1 MQPIVPR
8 GYNINQY
15 PKALDSSQLAVRE
28 ASATLNKAAESV
40 DATRNI
46 IESIIND
53 GNYSKF
59 FSGHFGTKPLQAIKA
74 MYFPQ
79 GHTVKQGGGTGNTLS
94 IAQEMME
101 YKNPSPTDYGL
112 KIEVLIA
119 LLNSIL
125 RIPAQQADDSG
136 LRQKRLEFV
145 EAAVFKL
152 DTRPTRESMVAAT
165 QLPGNWKPHISKYTN
180 TGNFKLG
187 AKYGYVQGAK
197 VGNTAPVWLERPHSA
212 GFNIILKEVINH
224 YEEVYQ
230 IHSTTTT
237 PRHFWEANS
246 KKRLGVEIDPKFGK
260 DNYTVKVFNVDPA
273 TGAPRGR
280 GRAVARAPVTN
291 YQGNPGF
298 LLAKV
303 KQKNSLI

>member
-1 MQPIVPR
+1 MLYQ
-8 GYNINQY
+8 
-15 PKALDSSQLAVRE
+15 
-28 ASATLNKAAESV
+28 
-40 DATRNI
+40 
-46 IESIIND
+46 
-53 GNYSKF
+53 
-59 FSGHFGTKPLQAIKA
+59 
-74 MYFPQ
+74 
-79 GHTVKQGGGTGNTLS
+79 
-94 IAQEMME
+94 
-101 YKNPSPTDYGL
+101 NPSPADYGL
-112 KIEVLIA
+112 KIEVLVAI
-119 LLNSIL
+119 LNGIL
-125 RIPAQQADDSG
+125 RIPSQQSNDVD
-136 LRQKRLEFV
+136 LRKKRLGFV

-152 DTRPTRESMVAAT
+152 ETRPIRESMVAARG
-165 QLPGNWKPHISKYTN
+165 LPGNWKPNISKYAN
-180 TGNFKLG
+180 TGYFSMG
-187 AKYGYVQGAK
+187 TKYGYVQGAK
-197 VGNTAPVWLERPHSA
+197 VGNTSPVWLERPHSA

-246 KKRLGVEIDPKFGK
+246 KKRLGVEIDPKFGG

-303 KQKNSLI
+303 KQNLFPEVYLLSDGVAMHEGGREDHYKDQLLNAKNMWEGIPDKAKTPIACVIEQSFGYPYVKDQPAPKNPSQNTTIPVNASIEVTAIAIPNNPAK